1 MSLIHRIKNLLLQP
15 RTAWRRIDDTPI
27 GPARIVFHL
36 LLLAL
41 VPAIC
46 GFVGLSVVGAQAA
59 GVTIRLPWQQGLVH
73 AAATYC
79 MLVVGVLV
87 VALVAHVVAPTF
99 GGRASRESALKIAV
113 YGSAAA
119 LLGGVF
125 LLVPALSMLWLLAVL
140 YSAYV
145 VFAGLPAVMRSAPQK
160 TVPYAA
166 VLVLAGAVV
175 GLLLSAAMTRI
186 TAYGMEAA
194 DITLQTSG
202 GKVRLDAASLEAA
215 SQKISDAA
223 QRMEAASERQGAAAA
238 AGQGAAPTVGTP
250 PVTGG
255 DPDTGAVPAPALKAA
270 LPETLGAFQRTAIEM
285 HGGQVTGRV
294 NSNARADYSNGEQR
308 MRIEMIDLGAMSKL
322 MAAAGAAVQGERE
335 NSSVSERTWQENGR
349 TLHENFRKDG
359 SSAQYT
365 TTLRNGVV
373 VEVTGTRMNLDE
385 VKAASSLLDLA
396 TLEKLQ
402 RRTLP

>member
-1 MSLIHRIKNLLLQP
+1 MSLIHRIQNLLLQP

-27 GPARIVFHL
+27 GSARIVCHL

-46 GFVGLSVVGAQAA
+46 SFAGLSLFGAPVD
-59 GVTIRLPWQQGLVH
+59 GVTIRLPWQAGLVH

-79 MLVVGVLV
+79 VLVVGVLL

-99 GGRASRESALKIAV
+99 GGRPSRESALKIAV

-145 VFAGLPAVMRSAPQK
+145 VFAGLPSVMRSAPQK
-160 TVPYAA
+160 TVPFAA

-175 GLLLSAAMTRI
+175 GLLLSAVMARLT
-186 TAYGMEAA
+186 THGMESA
-194 DITLQTSG
+194 DITLQTPG

-215 SQKISDAA
+215 SQKIADAA
-223 QRMEAASERQGAAAA
+223 QRMEAASERQDAAS
-238 AGQGAAPTVGTP
+238 AGQGAAPAVGTP

-270 LPETLGAFQRTAIEM
+270 LPERLGAFQRTAIEM

-294 NSNARADYSNGEQR
+294 NSNARADYTNGEQR
-308 MRIEMIDLGAMSKL
+308 MRIEMIDLGVMSKL
-322 MAAAGAAVQGERE
+322 MASAGAAVQGERE
-335 NSSVSERTWQENGR
+335 NSTVSERTWQENGR